1 MIRLPI
7 PFLPFEALTS
17 PKMAQNDTN
26 RSSFSA
32 AEAHE
37 TRSLNDSAAP
47 TTAGMSSRTPL
58 PCSCKAWRRKGK
70 GESNRLAV
78 IEEPDGSTVD
88 LPFTELTGDLLKG
101 TFADD
106 PRWIWFADHSKS
118 PAAPCGGELVAK
130 FGLTNAEPLHLSE
143 TDALRFIRDG
153 RWDGIGLDPKFMA
166 EAARLCDHLLP
177 AARATNCSNILIRET
192 DGTITGDFTIGT
204 GLLKMLPA
212 MGLTLSL
219 IHI

>member
-1 MIRLPI
+1 
-7 PFLPFEALTS
+7 
-17 PKMAQNDTN
+17 MAQNDTN

-88 LPFTELTGDLLKG
+88 LPFTELTGDLP
-101 TFADD
+101 ADVV
-106 PRWIWFADHSKS
+106 
-118 PAAPCGGELVAK
+118 LVAESGY
-130 FGLTNAEPLHLSE
+130 GLPIIPS
-143 TDALRFIRDG
+143 R
-153 RWDGIGLDPKFMA
+153 PQP
-166 EAARLCDHLLP
+166 P
-177 AARATNCSNILIRET
+177 AVRSFLQNLA
-192 DGTITGDFTIGT
+192 
-204 GLLKMLPA
+204 
-212 MGLTLSL
+212 
-219 IHI
+219 